1 MTKNNDE
8 YHQIEFNIAK
18 DDLAETEKIL
28 ESYQPL
34 SISMQGFGE
43 EKIYEPLPGEM
54 PIWEKIRV
62 KAMYQ
67 NIKNLSDLENEII
80 NKTNI
85 KILNNKVI
93 KAIGK
98 KDWQEEWIQS
108 SKPMRFGEKLW
119 IYPDHLIDDLEG
131 KVCVNLNPG
140 LAFGTGSHPTT
151 RLCLE
156 WLEKSNLDQK
166 SLLDYG
172 CGSGILGISAIKL
185 GAKSVTAIDLDPQAV
200 IASKSNAEK
209 NHVHQEI
216 EITDNNKTIEKN
228 FNIIVANILAKPL
241 IELAPYFY
249 KKLNKEGAICLSGI
263 LEGQINIIKDA
274 YLKYFNLSE
283 IKIKDGWVMMSG
295 IKL

>member
-85 KILNNKVI
+85 KTLNNKVI

-98 KDWQEEWIQS
+98 KDWQEEWVQS

-119 IYPDHLIDDLEG
+119 IYPDHLIDNLEG

-166 SLLDYG
+166 SVLDYG

-200 IASKSNAEK
+200 IASKNNAEK
-209 NHVHQEI
+209 NHVQQEI

-274 YLKYFNLSE
+274 YLRYFNLSE

>member
-1 MTKNNDE
+1 MTKNNDG

-28 ESYQPL
+28 ELYQPL
-34 SISMQGFGE
+34 SISIQGFGE

-67 NIKNLSDLENEII
+67 NIKNLSELENEII
-80 NKTNI
+80 NKTKI

-93 KAIGK
+93 KTIGE
-98 KDWQEEWIQS
+98 KDWQEEWVQS

-119 IYPDHLIDDLEG
+119 IYPDHLINNLEG

-166 SLLDYG
+166 SVLDYG

-200 IASKSNAEK
+200 IASKNNAEK
-209 NHVHQEI
+209 NHVQQEI

-283 IKIKDGWVMMSG
+283 IKIKDGWVMLSG

>member
-98 KDWQEEWIQS
+98 KDWQEEWMQS

-119 IYPDHLIDDLEG
+119 IYPDHLIDNLEG

-166 SLLDYG
+166 SVLDYG

-200 IASKSNAEK
+200 IASKNNAEK
-209 NHVHQEI
+209 NHVQQQI

>member
-18 DDLAETEKIL
+18 DDLTETEKIL

-34 SISMQGFGE
+34 SISIQGFGE

-67 NIKNLSDLENEII
+67 NTKNLSELENEII

-98 KDWQEEWIQS
+98 KDWQEEWVQS

-119 IYPDHLIDDLEG
+119 IYPDHLINNLEG

-140 LAFGTGSHPTT
+140 LAFGTGSHPPT

-166 SLLDYG
+166 SVLDYG

-200 IASKSNAEK
+200 IASKNNAEK
-209 NHVHQEI
+209 NHVQQEI
-216 EITDNNKTIEKN
+216 KITDNNKKIEKN

-249 KKLNKEGAICLSGI
+249 KKLNQDGVICLSGI

>member
-93 KAIGK
+93 RAIGE
-98 KDWQEEWIQS
+98 KDWQEEWVQS
-108 SKPMRFGEKLW
+108 SKPMRFGKKLW
-119 IYPDHLIDDLEG
+119 IYPDHLIDNLEG

-166 SLLDYG
+166 SVLDYG

-200 IASKSNAEK
+200 IASKNNAEK
-209 NHVHQEI
+209 NHVQQEI

>member
-34 SISMQGFGE
+34 SISIQGFGE

-67 NIKNLSDLENEII
+67 NMKNLSDLEKKII

-85 KILNNKVI
+85 KILDNKVI

-119 IYPDHLIDDLEG
+119 IYPDHLIDNLEG
-131 KVCVNLNPG
+131 EVCVNLNPG

-166 SLLDYG
+166 SVLDYG

-185 GAKSVTAIDLDPQAV
+185 GAKCVTAIDLDPQAV
-200 IASKSNAEK
+200 IASKNNAEK
-209 NHVHQEI
+209 NHVQQEI

-249 KKLNKEGAICLSGI
+249 KKLNKGGAICLSGI

>member
-67 NIKNLSDLENEII
+67 NMKNLSDLENEII

-85 KILNNKVI
+85 KILDNKVI

-119 IYPDHLIDDLEG
+119 IYPDHLIDNLEG

-166 SLLDYG
+166 SVLDYG
-172 CGSGILGISAIKL
+172 CGSGILAISAIKL
-185 GAKSVTAIDLDPQAV
+185 GAKCVTAIDLDPQAV
-200 IASKSNAEK
+200 IASKNNAEK
-209 NHVHQEI
+209 NHVQQEI

-274 YLKYFNLSE
+274 YLRYFNLSE

>member
-18 DDLAETEKIL
+18 DDLAKTEKIL

-34 SISMQGFGE
+34 SISIQGFGE

-93 KAIGK
+93 KAIGE
-98 KDWQEEWIQS
+98 KDWQEEWVQS

-119 IYPDHLIDDLEG
+119 IYPDHLIDNLEG

-156 WLEKSNLDQK
+156 WLERSNLDQK
-166 SLLDYG
+166 SVLDYG

-200 IASKSNAEK
+200 IASKNNAEK
-209 NHVHQEI
+209 NHVQQEI

>member
-85 KILNNKVI
+85 KKLNNKVI
-93 KAIGK
+93 KAIGG
-98 KDWQEEWIQS
+98 KDWQEEWVQS

-119 IYPDHLIDDLEG
+119 IYPDHLIDNLEG

-166 SLLDYG
+166 SVLDYG

-200 IASKSNAEK
+200 IASKNNAEK
-209 NHVHQEI
+209 NHVQQEI

>member
-34 SISMQGFGE
+34 SISIQGFSE

-67 NIKNLSDLENEII
+67 NMKNLSDLENEIT
-80 NKTNI
+80 NKINI
-85 KILNNKVI
+85 KILDNKVI

-119 IYPDHLIDDLEG
+119 IYPDHLIDSLEG

-166 SLLDYG
+166 SVLDYG
-172 CGSGILGISAIKL
+172 CGSGILAISAIKL

-200 IASKSNAEK
+200 IASKNNAEK
-209 NHVHQEI
+209 NHVQQEI
-216 EITDNNKTIEKN
+216 EITDNKKTIEKN

-263 LEGQINIIKDA
+263 LEGQINITKDA

>member
-1 MTKNNDE
+1 MTKNNDG

-28 ESYQPL
+28 ELYQPL
-34 SISMQGFGE
+34 SISIQGFGE

-67 NIKNLSDLENEII
+67 NIKNLSELENEII
-80 NKTNI
+80 NITNI

-98 KDWQEEWIQS
+98 KDWQEEWLQS

-119 IYPDHLIDDLEG
+119 IYPDHLTDDLEG
-131 KVCVNLNPG
+131 KICVNLNPG

-156 WLEKSNLDQK
+156 WLEKINLDQK
-166 SLLDYG
+166 SVLDYG

-200 IASKSNAEK
+200 IASKNNAEK
-209 NHVHQEI
+209 NHVQQEI

-249 KKLNKEGAICLSGI
+249 KKLNLDGVICLSGI

>member
-34 SISMQGFGE
+34 SISIQGFGE

-67 NIKNLSDLENEII
+67 NIKNVSDLENEII

-93 KAIGK
+93 KAIGG
-98 KDWQEEWIQS
+98 KDWQEEWLQS

-119 IYPDHLIDDLEG
+119 IYPDHLIDNLEG

-166 SLLDYG
+166 SVLDYG

-200 IASKSNAEK
+200 IASKNNAEK
-209 NHVHQEI
+209 NHVQQEI
-216 EITDNNKTIEKN
+216 EITDNNKRIEKN

>member
-34 SISMQGFGE
+34 SISIQGFGE

-85 KILNNKVI
+85 KTLNNKVI
-93 KAIGK
+93 KAIGE
-98 KDWQEEWIQS
+98 KDWQEEWVQS

-119 IYPDHLIDDLEG
+119 IYPDHLIDNLEG

-166 SLLDYG
+166 SVLDYG

-200 IASKSNAEK
+200 IASKNNAEK
-209 NHVHQEI
+209 NHVQQEI

-283 IKIKDGWVMMSG
+283 IKIKDGWVMISG

>member
-98 KDWQEEWIQS
+98 KDWQEEWMQS

-119 IYPDHLIDDLEG
+119 IYPDHLIDNLEG

-166 SLLDYG
+166 SVLDYG

-200 IASKSNAEK
+200 IASKNNAEK
-209 NHVHQEI
+209 NHVQQEI

-274 YLKYFNLSE
+274 YLRYFNLSE

-295 IKL
+295 MKL

>member
-34 SISMQGFGE
+34 SISIQGFGE

-93 KAIGK
+93 KANGG
-98 KDWQEEWIQS
+98 KDWQEEWVQS

-119 IYPDHLIDDLEG
+119 IYPDHLIDNLEG

-166 SLLDYG
+166 SVLDYG

-200 IASKSNAEK
+200 IASKNNAEK
-209 NHVHQEI
+209 NHVQQEI

>member
-54 PIWEKIRV
+54 PIWEKISV

-98 KDWQEEWIQS
+98 KDWQEEWVQS
-108 SKPMRFGEKLW
+108 SKPIRFGEKLW
-119 IYPDHLIDDLEG
+119 IYPDHLKDNLEG

-166 SLLDYG
+166 SVLDYG

-200 IASKSNAEK
+200 IASKNNAEK
-209 NHVHQEI
+209 NHVQQEI
-216 EITDNNKTIEKN
+216 KITDNNKTIEKN

>member
-34 SISMQGFGE
+34 SISIQGFGE

-67 NIKNLSDLENEII
+67 NIKNLSDIENEII

-85 KILNNKVI
+85 KTLNNKVI

-98 KDWQEEWIQS
+98 KDWQEEWVQS
-108 SKPMRFGEKLW
+108 YKPMRFGEKLW
-119 IYPDHLIDDLEG
+119 IYPDHLIDNLEG

-166 SLLDYG
+166 SVLDYG

-200 IASKSNAEK
+200 IASKNNAEK
-209 NHVHQEI
+209 NHVQQQI

>member
-28 ESYQPL
+28 ESYQPI
-34 SISMQGFGE
+34 SISIQGFGE

-93 KAIGK
+93 KAIGG
-98 KDWQEEWIQS
+98 KDWQEEWVQS

-166 SLLDYG
+166 SVLDYG

-185 GAKSVTAIDLDPQAV
+185 GAKCVTAIDLDPQAV
-200 IASKSNAEK
+200 IASKNNAEK
-209 NHVHQEI
+209 NHVQQAI

>member
-34 SISMQGFGE
+34 SISIQGFGE

-67 NIKNLSDLENEII
+67 NMKNLSDLEKKII

-85 KILNNKVI
+85 KILDNKVI

-119 IYPDHLIDDLEG
+119 IYPDHLIDNLEG

-166 SLLDYG
+166 SVLDYG

-200 IASKSNAEK
+200 IASKNNAEK
-209 NHVHQEI
+209 NHVQQEI

-249 KKLNKEGAICLSGI
+249 KKLNKGGAICLSGI

>member
-34 SISMQGFGE
+34 SISIQGFGE

-85 KILNNKVI
+85 KTLNNKVI

-98 KDWQEEWIQS
+98 KDWQEEWVQS

-119 IYPDHLIDDLEG
+119 IYPDHLIDNLEG

-166 SLLDYG
+166 SVLDYG

-200 IASKSNAEK
+200 IASKNNAEK
-209 NHVHQEI
+209 NHVQQEI

-283 IKIKDGWVMMSG
+283 IKIKDGWVMISG

>member
-34 SISMQGFGE
+34 SISIQGFGE

-85 KILNNKVI
+85 KTLNNKVI

-98 KDWQEEWIQS
+98 KDWQEEWVQS

-119 IYPDHLIDDLEG
+119 IYPDHLIDNLEG

-166 SLLDYG
+166 SVLDYG

-200 IASKSNAEK
+200 IASKNNAEK
-209 NHVHQEI
+209 NHVQQEI

-249 KKLNKEGAICLSGI
+249 KKLNKDGAICLSGI

>member
-85 KILNNKVI
+85 KTLNNKVI

-98 KDWQEEWIQS
+98 KDWQEEWVQS

-119 IYPDHLIDDLEG
+119 IYPDHLIDNLEG

-166 SLLDYG
+166 SVLDYG

-200 IASKSNAEK
+200 IASKNNAEK
-209 NHVHQEI
+209 NHVQQEI

>member
-18 DDLAETEKIL
+18 DDLTETEKIL

-34 SISMQGFGE
+34 SISIQGFGE

-67 NIKNLSDLENEII
+67 NIKNLSELENEII

-85 KILNNKVI
+85 KIFNNKVI
-93 KAIGK
+93 KTIGE
-98 KDWQEEWIQS
+98 KDWQEEWVQS

-119 IYPDHLIDDLEG
+119 IYPDHLINNLEG

-166 SLLDYG
+166 SVLDYG

-200 IASKSNAEK
+200 I
-209 NHVHQEI
+209 
-216 EITDNNKTIEKN
+216 
-228 FNIIVANILAKPL
+228 
-241 IELAPYFY
+241 
-249 KKLNKEGAICLSGI
+249 CLLYTSPSPRDG
-263 LEGQINIIKDA
+263 L
-274 YLKYFNLSE
+274 LSR
-283 IKIKDGWVMMSG
+283 MPSSA
-295 IKL
+295 

>member
-28 ESYQPL
+28 ELYQPL
-34 SISMQGFGE
+34 SISIQGFGE

-93 KAIGK
+93 KANGG
-98 KDWQEEWIQS
+98 KDWQEEWVQS

-119 IYPDHLIDDLEG
+119 IYPDHLIDNLEG

-166 SLLDYG
+166 SVLDYG

-200 IASKSNAEK
+200 IASKNNAEK
-209 NHVHQEI
+209 NHVQQEI

>member
-28 ESYQPL
+28 ESYQPI

-93 KAIGK
+93 KAIGE
-98 KDWQEEWIQS
+98 KDWQEEWMQS

-166 SLLDYG
+166 SVLDYG

-200 IASKSNAEK
+200 IASKNNAEK
-209 NHVHQEI
+209 NHVQQEI

>member
-1 MTKNNDE
+1 MTKNNDG

-28 ESYQPL
+28 ELYQPL
-34 SISMQGFGE
+34 SISIQGFGE

-67 NIKNLSDLENEII
+67 NIKNLKELESEII
-80 NKTNI
+80 NRTNI
-85 KILNNKVI
+85 KILHNKVI
-93 KAIGK
+93 KAIGE
-98 KDWQEEWIQS
+98 KDWQEEWVQS

-119 IYPDHLIDDLEG
+119 IYPDHLINNLEG

-156 WLEKSNLDQK
+156 WLEKINLDQK
-166 SLLDYG
+166 SVLDYG

-200 IASKSNAEK
+200 IASKNNAEK
-209 NHVHQEI
+209 NHVQQEI

-283 IKIKDGWVMMSG
+283 IKIKDGWVMISG

>member
-34 SISMQGFGE
+34 SISIQGFGE

-93 KAIGK
+93 REIGE
-98 KDWQEEWIQS
+98 KDWQEEWVQS

-119 IYPDHLIDDLEG
+119 IYPDHLIDNLEG

-166 SLLDYG
+166 SVLDYG

-200 IASKSNAEK
+200 IASKNNAEK
-209 NHVHQEI
+209 NHVQQEI

>member
-93 KAIGK
+93 KAIGE
-98 KDWQEEWIQS
+98 KDWQEEWVQS

-119 IYPDHLIDDLEG
+119 IYPDHLIDNLEG

-166 SLLDYG
+166 SVLDYG

-200 IASKSNAEK
+200 IASKNNAEK

>member
-28 ESYQPL
+28 ESYQPI

-93 KAIGK
+93 REIGE
-98 KDWQEEWIQS
+98 KDWQEEWVQS

-119 IYPDHLIDDLEG
+119 IYPDHLIDNLEE

-166 SLLDYG
+166 SVLDYG

-200 IASKSNAEK
+200 IASKNNAEK
-209 NHVHQEI
+209 NHVQQEI

>member
-34 SISMQGFGE
+34 SISIQGFGE

-93 KAIGK
+93 KTIGE
-98 KDWQEEWIQS
+98 KDWQEEWVQS

-119 IYPDHLIDDLEG
+119 IYPDHLINNLEG

-166 SLLDYG
+166 SVLDYG

-200 IASKSNAEK
+200 IASKNNAEK

>member
-34 SISMQGFGE
+34 SISIQGFGE

-67 NIKNLSDLENEII
+67 NMKNLSDLENKII

-85 KILNNKVI
+85 KILDNKVI

-119 IYPDHLIDDLEG
+119 IYPDHLIDNLEG

-156 WLEKSNLDQK
+156 WLEKINLDQK
-166 SLLDYG
+166 SVLDYG

-185 GAKSVTAIDLDPQAV
+185 GAKCVTAIDLDPQAV
-200 IASKSNAEK
+200 IASKNNAEK
-209 NHVHQEI
+209 NHVQQEI

-249 KKLNKEGAICLSGI
+249 KKLNKDGAICLSGI
-263 LEGQINIIKDA
+263 LEGQINIIKDT

>member
-1 MTKNNDE
+1 MLKNNDE

-18 DDLAETEKIL
+18 DDLTETEKII

-34 SISMQGFGE
+34 SISIQGFGE

-67 NIKNLSDLENEII
+67 NIKNLNELESEII
-80 NKTNI
+80 NRTNI

-93 KAIGK
+93 KAIGE
-98 KDWQEEWIQS
+98 KDWQEEWVQS

-119 IYPDHLIDDLEG
+119 IYPDHLIDNLEG

-166 SLLDYG
+166 SVLDYG

-200 IASKSNAEK
+200 IASKNNAEK
-209 NHVHQEI
+209 NHVQQEI

-249 KKLNKEGAICLSGI
+249 KKLNQDGVICLSGI

>member
-98 KDWQEEWIQS
+98 KDWQEEWMQS

-131 KVCVNLNPG
+131 KICVNLNPG

-166 SLLDYG
+166 SVLDYG

-200 IASKSNAEK
+200 IASKNNAEK
-209 NHVHQEI
+209 NHVQKEI

>member
-93 KAIGK
+93 REIGE
-98 KDWQEEWIQS
+98 KDWQEEWVQS
-108 SKPMRFGEKLW
+108 SKPMRFGKKLW
-119 IYPDHLIDDLEG
+119 IYPDHLIDNLEG

-166 SLLDYG
+166 SVLDYG

-200 IASKSNAEK
+200 IASKNNAEK
-209 NHVHQEI
+209 NHVQQEI

>member
-80 NKTNI
+80 NKTKI

-93 KAIGK
+93 KAIGE
-98 KDWQEEWIQS
+98 KDWQEEWVQS
-108 SKPMRFGEKLW
+108 SMPMRFGEKLW
-119 IYPDHLIDDLEG
+119 IYPDHLIDSVEG

-166 SLLDYG
+166 SVLDYG

-200 IASKSNAEK
+200 IASKNNAEK
-209 NHVHQEI
+209 NHVQQAI

>member
-98 KDWQEEWIQS
+98 KDWQEEWMQS

-119 IYPDHLIDDLEG
+119 IYPDHLIGDLEG
-131 KVCVNLNPG
+131 KICVNLNPG
-140 LAFGTGSHPTT
+140 LAFGSGSHPTT

-166 SLLDYG
+166 SVLDYG

-200 IASKSNAEK
+200 IASKNNAEK
-209 NHVHQEI
+209 NHVQKEI

>member
-85 KILNNKVI
+85 KILNNKVV

-98 KDWQEEWIQS
+98 KDWQEEWMQS

-119 IYPDHLIDDLEG
+119 IYPDHLIDNLEG

-166 SLLDYG
+166 SVLDYG

-200 IASKSNAEK
+200 IASKNNAEK
-209 NHVHQEI
+209 NHVQQEI

>member
-98 KDWQEEWIQS
+98 KDWQEEWMQS

-119 IYPDHLIDDLEG
+119 IYPDHLIDNLEG

-156 WLEKSNLDQK
+156 WLEKINLDQK
-166 SLLDYG
+166 SVLDYG

-200 IASKSNAEK
+200 IASKNNAEK
-209 NHVHQEI
+209 NHVQQEI

-283 IKIKDGWVMMSG
+283 IKIKDGWVMISG

>member
-34 SISMQGFGE
+34 SISMQGFSE

-67 NIKNLSDLENEII
+67 NIKNLSDLEDEII

-93 KAIGK
+93 KAIGE
-98 KDWQEEWIQS
+98 KDWQEEWVQS

-166 SLLDYG
+166 SVLDYG

-200 IASKSNAEK
+200 IASKNNAEK
-209 NHVHQEI
+209 NHVRKEI
-216 EITDNNKTIEKN
+216 EITDNNITIEKN

>member
-28 ESYQPL
+28 ESYQPI

-80 NKTNI
+80 NKTKI

-93 KAIGK
+93 KAIGE
-98 KDWQEEWIQS
+98 KDWQEEWVQS

-119 IYPDHLIDDLEG
+119 IYPDHLIDNLEG

-166 SLLDYG
+166 SVLDYG

-200 IASKSNAEK
+200 IASKNNAEK
-209 NHVHQEI
+209 NHVQQEI

-249 KKLNKEGAICLSGI
+249 KKRNKEGAICLSGI